1 MHRGHSQNWLR
12 EPGTGGLMVWH
23 LSHASKSEGT
33 RVWSSFSQNVERHS
47 GIKLWPP
54 PADLR
59 DLILLEAR
67 QGQWRYLTA
76 QEDLISKRQ
85 EVGSQGKSWDDHPGV
100 HPPCQD
106 KAGMKTS
113 AAVALPRSHK
123 VLQRRSPLSTRDRRV
138 TMHSMNRIRHF
149 CPRPKSDN
157 AQYEPHK
164 TLLPSCLSSFPPTPA
179 PHPFWLWK
187 VRTGISK

>member
-12 EPGTGGLMVWH
+12 EPGTGGLMVWY

-67 QGQWRYLTA
+67 QGQWSYLTA

-85 EVGSQGKSWDDHPGV
+85 EVGSQGKSWDDHPGI

-106 KAGMKTS
+106 KADMKTS
-113 AAVALPRSHK
+113 VAVALPRSHK

-149 CPRPKSDN
+149 CPLASP
-157 AQYEPHK
+157 PF
-164 TLLPSCLSSFPPTPA
+164 LPPLPPTHFDSGRSELVSASRVVECKHTPKA
-179 PHPFWLWK
+179 GKWEKL
-187 VRTGISK
+187 